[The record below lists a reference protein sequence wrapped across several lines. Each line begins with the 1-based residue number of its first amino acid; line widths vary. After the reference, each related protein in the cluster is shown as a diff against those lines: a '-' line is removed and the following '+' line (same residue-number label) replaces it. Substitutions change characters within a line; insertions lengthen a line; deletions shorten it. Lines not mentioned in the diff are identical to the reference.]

1 MNRRELV
8 NAVAA
13 HTGTETKVVDGVL
26 KGFSDVILATVSKG
40 DPVVLTGFAK
50 FSKVQTKARMG
61 RNPATGAAIR
71 IKASKKARI
80 TPLKGF
86 KDVVLGAAPAPKLAK
101 AAPAKAPAA
110 KAPAAK
116 APAAKAPAKA
126 PARKAPAATAAK
138 APARK
143 APAATAAKA
152 PARKAPAAPAAKA
165 PARKAP
171 AKRATK
177 A

>member
-40 DPVVLTGFAK
+40 DPVVLSGFAK

-143 APAATAAKA
+143 APAA
-152 PARKAPAAPAAKA
+152 PAAKA